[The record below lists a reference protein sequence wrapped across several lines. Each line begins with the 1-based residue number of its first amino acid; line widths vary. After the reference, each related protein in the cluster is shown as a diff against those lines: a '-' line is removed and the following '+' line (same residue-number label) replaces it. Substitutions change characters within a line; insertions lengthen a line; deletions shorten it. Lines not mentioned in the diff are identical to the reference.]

1 MPSIKHAFR
10 FINASFKLA
19 LKHPQLQEPWLTLAI
34 GSLVILF
41 AWFLPTALVAG
52 LLGLTPWG
60 LTLLGLLA
68 VCVLSGLWVWGEMVA
83 LLTARGMNEIDKPGD
98 TEPLSNWQFL
108 KKHGMAIFTLTLT
121 KPVLWLG
128 QKIKGL
134 FSPKAGLTND
144 RNLWLKAQL
153 LGLPVIV
160 VDGLPLKAA
169 LGRLDRIV
177 KENLL
182 PIREK
187 LVRVRLVAAIVHLLL
202 MGVGF
207 FLAFWLGLKLAG
219 PEVTHPWQRIMAAGI
234 AMLVGWVPTFIGCLF
249 SSYTRACYGTALYQW
264 VQNVETARSTGN
276 PEAAQPPAILR
287 QVLGTGRT
295 PIKDN

>member
-1 MPSIKHAFR
+1 MQSIKHAFR

-19 LKHPQLQEPWLTLAI
+19 LKHTQLQEPWLNLAV
-34 GSLVILF
+34 GSLIILF
-41 AWFLPTALVAG
+41 AWFLPMALVAG

-60 LTLLGLLA
+60 LVLMGLLA

-83 LLTARGMNEIDKPGD
+83 LLTARGMNEIDQTPE
-98 TEPLSNWQFL
+98 TEALSNWQFL

-128 QKIKGL
+128 QKIKQL
-134 FSPKAGLTND
+134 FSPKASPADD
-144 RNLWLKAQL
+144 RQLWLRAHL
-153 LGLPVIV
+153 LGLPVIAV
-160 VDGLPLKAA
+160 EGLTLKAA
-169 LGRLDRIV
+169 LGRLDQIV

-187 LVRVRLVAAIVHLLL
+187 LVRVRLIAVVFHLLF
-202 MGVGF
+202 MGLGIV
-207 FLAFWLGLKLAG
+207 LSFWLGLKLAG
-219 PEVTHPWQRIMAAGI
+219 PEVSNPWQRILAVGI
-234 AMLVGWVPTFIGCLF
+234 AMLVGWVPTFIGGLF
-249 SSYTRACYGTALYQW
+249 SSFTRACYATALYQW
-264 VQNVETARSTGN
+264 VQNVETARSTSN
-276 PEAAQPPAILR
+276 PEAAQPPNILR